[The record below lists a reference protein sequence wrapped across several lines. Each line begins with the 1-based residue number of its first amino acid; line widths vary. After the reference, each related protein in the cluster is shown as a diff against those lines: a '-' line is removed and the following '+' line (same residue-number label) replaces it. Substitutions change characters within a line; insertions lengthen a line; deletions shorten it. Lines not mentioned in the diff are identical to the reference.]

1 MRRKLVLFM
10 IAFLGFS
17 FMSISQSI
25 TSRTLLNNLKPYW
38 LFLEDIRQ
46 DIEKTTGN
54 KYESVLEQSYEFIQ
68 LDLRDSSQQL
78 YLRIIYKIELPG
90 KLIRYDF
97 YCADKK
103 ISTRMESNA
112 DKLVGAFTWDSI
124 PENIFELSTKQ
135 IEYIQIAD
143 RIASLGNDS
152 HLSAKPSDYK
162 SVIITSDFIKLD
174 QSNHWNSRSLDKD
187 SYYLRDLQFIIP
199 LKENI
204 NNKDSRKTSENYYIG
219 DMEIIFSDGS
229 AKSHKDIG
237 DKIKAQIDIEIKKYK
252 EPLDNKK

>member
-10 IAFLGFS
+10 IAFFGFS
-17 FMSISQSI
+17 FMSLSQSI
-25 TSRTLLNNLKPYW
+25 TSRTLLNKLKPYW
-38 LFLEDIRQ
+38 IFLEDIRQ
-46 DIEKTTGN
+46 DLEKSNGN
-54 KYESVLEQSYEFIQ
+54 KFESVLEQSYDFIQ

-78 YLRIIYKIELPG
+78 FLRITYKIELPG

-103 ISTRMESNA
+103 ISTRLESNA

-124 PENIFELSTKQ
+124 PENIFELNTKQ
-135 IEYIQIAD
+135 IEYLQIAD

-152 HLSAKPSDYK
+152 YLSAKPSVYK

-187 SYYLRDLQFIIP
+187 NYYLRDLQFVIP

-204 NNKDSRKTSENYYIG
+204 NNKDRRKILDCYYIE
-219 DMEIIFSDGS
+219 DMEINFSDGS

-237 DKIKAQIDIEIKKYK
+237 DKIKTQIDIEIKKYK
-252 EPLDNKK
+252 EPLYNKK